1 MMEKDEKSWTAGHI
15 VDYNL
20 KEELEHAVYVS
31 CLARDLAKEM
41 QLSEQK
47 QYDISLAGFLHDV
60 GKLEVAEHMLE
71 KEDEKPLIIEEMKY
85 VRIHSTLSYQI
96 LKERG
101 YPENILEAVRCHHE
115 NFDGTGYPDNLRG
128 DKIPLAARIIR
139 VCDVFAALTSDRPYR
154 KHFEMEDALQL
165 MIDES
170 QHFDLGVFLNFQRM
184 IHRVGTK
191 YQYHFQEGVQ
201 DGTD

>member
-1 MMEKDEKSWTAGHI
+1 MSQKDSSRARGRI

-20 KEELEHAVYVS
+20 KEELEHGIYVS

-41 QLSEQK
+41 QLSEKK
-47 QYDISLAGFLHDV
+47 QYDISLAGFLHDI
-60 GKLEVAEHMLE
+60 GKLEVAEHMKEGEE
-71 KEDEKPLIIEEMKY
+71 KTPLLIEEMKY
-85 VRIHSTLSYQI
+85 VRIHSTLSYEI
-96 LKERG
+96 LKSRG
-101 YPENILEAVRCHHE
+101 YDETILEAVRYHHE
-115 NFDGTGYPDNLRG
+115 NYDGTGYPDNLRG
-128 DKIPLAARIIR
+128 DRIPLAARVIR

-154 KHFEMEDALQL
+154 KHFEMNEAMQL

-191 YQYHFQEGVQ
+191 YQYHFQEGVC